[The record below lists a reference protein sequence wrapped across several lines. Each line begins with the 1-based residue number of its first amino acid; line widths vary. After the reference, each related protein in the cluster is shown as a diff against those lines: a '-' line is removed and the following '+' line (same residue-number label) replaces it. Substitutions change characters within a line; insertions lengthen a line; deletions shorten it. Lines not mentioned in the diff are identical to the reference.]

1 MTAAICD
8 IHFEQGIAN
17 QLDLK
22 DWLDDNKQPI
32 PLDGCTAVLQ
42 VRQQI
47 DSTDTLLELT
57 TENGKITIANGVIS
71 MRFAVED
78 TAKLEPL
85 EPRKV
90 LGGLPNVAPQY
101 AAGVYELRIT
111 RPNGEP
117 ISVLRGVVLIT
128 PAVVRP

>member
-8 IHFEQGIAN
+8 IHFEQGIAK

-47 DSTDTLLELT
+47 ESTDTLLELT
-57 TENGKITIANGVIS
+57 TENGKITIANNIVS
-71 MRFAVED
+71 MVFEVED
-78 TAKLEPL
+78 TAKLVPL
-85 EPRKV
+85 QPRKV
-90 LGGLPNVAPQY
+90 AGGLPDVAPQY
-101 AAGVYELRIT
+101 AAGVYELRVT
-111 RPNGEP
+111 PPNGKP
-117 ISVLRGVVLIT
+117 VSVLRGVVLIT